1 MPRNSSRSL
10 SGRRNFLAATVTLFS
25 VGILY
30 TSFDPLPAGEEFS
43 LRPNVATPYSAYA
56 SYEEADVPLPTG
68 ITVNPAPDLTLAGS
82 VAEPKPGSSAA
93 DSGNVLSSMETIKF
107 CVLLLQDG
115 ARYMESL
122 KDYTAHFNKEERI
135 DGDLKAPQTIALKVQ
150 HAPHFAVYMNWQN
163 GERGRQVLFSEAYE
177 DGCMVVKFGGMKR
190 FLPAVR
196 VDPHS
201 SLAKAESRYPI
212 TQAGVL
218 GMIRQIQQHRQSD
231 LKRGHGVN
239 CVRLPDQEFDGR
251 PCYRFLI
258 KYEDRKFSEVYRKS
272 IMLIDAERHIP
283 LTVTNFTWATDADG
297 LSEQE
302 LDQATL
308 IENYSFTNFATSA
321 NLVAQ
326 DFSRENPSY
335 RM

>member
-1 MPRNSSRSL
+1 MPRTSSRSL

-43 LRPNVATPYSAYA
+43 RHPDVPTAYSAYA
-56 SYEEADVPLPTG
+56 SYEDTSVPLPPDT
-68 ITVNPAPDLTLAGS
+68 IADQASEPTLSLNAPESKPAVP
-82 VAEPKPGSSAA
+82 PA
-93 DSGNVLSSMETIKF
+93 DPGNVLSSMETIKF

-115 ARYMESL
+115 ARYMESIT
-122 KDYTAHFNKEERI
+122 DYTAHFNKEERI
-135 DGDLKAPQTIALKVQ
+135 DGDLKSPQTIALKVQ
-150 HAPHFAVYMNWQN
+150 HAPHFAVYMNWQS

-196 VDPHS
+196 IDPHS

-218 GMIRQIQQHRQSD
+218 GMIRQIEQHRQSD
-231 LKRGHGVN
+231 LKRGHGVS
-239 CVRLPDQEFDGR
+239 CVRLPNQEFDGR
-251 PCYRFLI
+251 PCYRFI
-258 KYEDRKFSEVYRKS
+258 IQYEDPKFSEVYRKS
-272 IMLIDAERHIP
+272 IMLIDTDRHIP
-283 LTVTNFTWATDADG
+283 LMVTNFTWATDVEG

-321 NLVAQ
+321 SLVAQ